1 MMKIISGIRGGGG
14 GQGRGGIEG
23 DLYTVNL
30 VIKITVLK
38 ERWPPQQEGFQ
49 LHGLFQKH
57 LPSLNY
63 SEVERTMFTLL
74 WTSFTRS
81 L

>member
-1 MMKIISGIRGGGG
+1 MKISS
-14 GQGRGGIEG
+14 GIEG
-23 DLYTVNL
+23 DHYTINL

-49 LHGLFQKH
+49 LHDLFLKH
-57 LPSLNY
+57 LHGLNY

-74 WTSFTRS
+74 LTSFTLS